1 MRKTILLG
9 TIAVLS
15 IAIAACNQSSTTSSA
30 PAGQTKVAAQEPA
43 PGSKNET
50 VSAAKD
56 AVAGA
61 VGTVNAV
68 LTTSTPSFVQAVAMG
83 DMYEIE
89 ASKIAVTRAR
99 SADVKTFAQGMID
112 AHAGTTKALKAALM
126 HAGMNIPMPTD
137 FDARHKGLLDDL
149 KGAKAEDFD
158 GRFIAQQENA
168 HNEALI
174 LMRGYAKSGDN
185 IDVKGFAET
194 TLPKVQMHL
203 DMIKNIDEAHK
214 AAGRRADNSK

>member
-1 MRKTILLG
+1 MRKTILFG
-9 TIAVLS
+9 TVAVLS
-15 IAIAACNQSSTTSSA
+15 IAIAACNQSTTTSSV
-30 PAGQTKVAAQEPA
+30 PADQSKVAVQEPA

-50 VSAAKD
+50 VSATKD

-61 VGTVNAV
+61 VGTVNAE

-89 ASKIAVTRAR
+89 ASKIAMTRAR
-99 SADVKTFAQGMID
+99 DADVKTFAQGMID
-112 AHAGTTKALKAALM
+112 AHTATTKALKAALM
-126 HAGMNIPMPTD
+126 HAGMNIPIPTS
-137 FDARHKGLLDDL
+137 FDARHQGLIDDL

-194 TLPKVQMHL
+194 TQPKVQMHL
-203 DMIKNIDEAHK
+203 DMIKTIDDAHK
-214 AAGRRADNSK
+214 AAGRRAENRQ